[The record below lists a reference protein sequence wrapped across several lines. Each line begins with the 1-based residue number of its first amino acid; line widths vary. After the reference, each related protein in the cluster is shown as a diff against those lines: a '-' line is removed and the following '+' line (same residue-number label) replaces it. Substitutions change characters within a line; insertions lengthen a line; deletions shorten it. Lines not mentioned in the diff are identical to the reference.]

1 MRRRH
6 CSSDLWSREESVC
19 LQRLSLKRYAV
30 SHKVAEACL
39 AFLLGEL
46 GRRDASQ
53 VHRSEY
59 GIHAPGE

>member
-1 MRRRH
+1 M
-6 CSSDLWSREESVC
+6 C